1 MQIYLQIHLAIS
13 ILQLAFMG
21 LFPQAFIDDLRL
33 QANILQ
39 VVQEYVPLKRAGTTY
54 KGNCPFHNEK
64 TPSFNVHPEKG
75 FFHCFG
81 CGVGGDVF
89 KFLELHEKV
98 GFQDAVKMLAS
109 KFGVA
114 LPDMADGGS
123 DDARR
128 DSALRES
135 LLKAHEIAAAYF
147 KEQLAGPGGGRAR
160 SQLADRGV
168 TQETIEQL
176 GLGFAPNSRDGL
188 KQRLM
193 KHGFAAGVLLQSGL
207 LAQRDGG
214 ASTGPGPSGA
224 ASQDGEIVDRFRNR
238 LMIPICRDTGSV
250 IAFGGRQMDPDQGGP
265 KYLNSRETAIYSKGR
280 ILYGLHLTKPLIR
293 KVGFA
298 VLVEGYFDFAQ
309 VFQSHAAPAVASCGT
324 ALTPQQ
330 AQLLRRFTSKV
341 VLSFDPDAAGLGAAV
356 RSCELLVAEG
366 FDVNVVVLD
375 KGEDPDTFIR
385 RNGGEQYRARLKSS
399 RPYLEYLLDQA
410 AEGLD
415 LNHDDNR
422 RQFLGKMLTVAA
434 RIPDAAARDQ
444 FADRIAHKARVT
456 EDVVRSEIRKAAVNR
471 QTVITTRQ
479 LPSFGQLKPAEKAL
493 IWGLIHNSSDAMPA
507 VAGLDDADLDG
518 LAGRQILEVARS
530 LHDEPLELLPST
542 LLQRLSTGEAQ
553 LVTSI
558 AAIDRPSAP
567 AAEAARALKR
577 LRWERE
583 RAALQREID
592 RLQQLGASLHGD
604 EINVLSRRLTA
615 VAVQL
620 DRDITGRRD

>member
-1 MQIYLQIHLAIS
+1 
-13 ILQLAFMG
+13 MG
-21 LFPQAFIDDLRL
+21 LFPQQFIDDLRM
-33 QANILQ
+33 QANILA
-39 VVQEYVPLKRAGTTY
+39 VVQEYVPLKRAGTSY

-64 TPSFNVHPEKG
+64 TPSFNVNPEKG

-98 GFQDAVKMLAS
+98 GFQDAVKMLAQ
-109 KFGVA
+109 KFGVS
-114 LPDMADGGS
+114 LPELADGGS
-123 DDARR
+123 EDARR

-147 KEQLAGPGGGRAR
+147 TEQLAGPAGGRAR
-160 SQLADRGV
+160 AQLTERVV
-168 TQETIEQL
+168 TPQTITDL

-188 KQRLM
+188 KQRLL
-193 KHGFAAGVLLQSGL
+193 KQGFNQGVLLQSGL
-207 LAQRDGG
+207 IVQRE
-214 ASTGPGPSGA
+214 SG
-224 ASQDGEIVDRFRNR
+224 EVVDRFRNR
-238 LMIPICRDTGSV
+238 LMVPICRDTGSV

-265 KYLNSRETAIYSKGR
+265 KYLNSPETPIYSKSR
-280 ILYGLHLTKPLIR
+280 TLYGLNLTKGQIR

-309 VFQSHAAPAVASCGT
+309 VFQSQAAPTVASCGT
-324 ALTPQQ
+324 ALTVQQ

-356 RSCELLVAEG
+356 RSCELLVGEG

-385 RNGGEQYRARLKSS
+385 KKGGEQYRDRLKSS

-410 AEGLD
+410 AQGLD
-415 LNHDDNR
+415 LNHDDHR

-456 EDVVRSEIRKAAVNR
+456 EDVVRAEIRKAAVNR
-471 QTVITTRQ
+471 QTVITTRE

-493 IWGLIHNSSDAMPA
+493 IWGLIHNTSEALSA
-507 VAGLDDADLDG
+507 VGGLDEQDLDA
-518 LAGRQILEVARS
+518 LASRQILEVARS
-530 LHDEPLELLPST
+530 LHEETPERLPST

-558 AAIDRPSAP
+558 AAIEQPSAP
-567 AAEAARALKR
+567 PAEAVRALKR
-577 LRWERE
+577 MRAERE

-592 RLQQLGASLHGD
+592 RLQQLGASAHGD
-604 EINVLSRRLTA
+604 EINVLSRRLIEIA
-615 VAVQL
+615 IRL

>member
-1 MQIYLQIHLAIS
+1 
-13 ILQLAFMG
+13 MG
-21 LFPQAFIDDLRL
+21 LFPQQFIDDLRM
-33 QANILQ
+33 QANILA
-39 VVQEYVPLKRAGTTY
+39 VVQEYVPLKRAGTSY

-64 TPSFNVHPEKG
+64 TPSFNVNPEKG

-98 GFQDAVKMLAS
+98 GFQDAVKMLAQ

-114 LPDMADGGS
+114 LPELAPGEGG

-128 DSALRES
+128 DSALREG

-147 KEQLAGPGGGRAR
+147 KEQLAAPVGGRAR

-168 TQETIEQL
+168 TEQTIGQL
-176 GLGFAPNSRDGL
+176 GLGFAPGSRDGL
-188 KQRLM
+188 KQRLL
-193 KHGFAAGVLLQSGL
+193 KQGFNQGVLLQSGL
-207 LAQRDGG
+207 IVQRE
-214 ASTGPGPSGA
+214 SG
-224 ASQDGEIVDRFRNR
+224 EVVDRFRNR
-238 LMIPICRDTGSV
+238 LMVPICRDTGSV
-250 IAFGGRQMDPDQGGP
+250 IAFGGRQMDADQGGP
-265 KYLNSRETAIYSKGR
+265 KYLNSPETPIYSKGR
-280 ILYGLHLTKPLIR
+280 TLYGLNLTKGQIR
-293 KVGFA
+293 QVGFA

-309 VFQSHAAPAVASCGT
+309 VFQSQAAPTVASCGT

-330 AQLLRRFTSKV
+330 AQLLHRFTSKI

-385 RNGGEQYRARLKSS
+385 RKGGDQYRARLKSS

-456 EDVVRSEIRKAAVNR
+456 EDVVRAEIRKAAVNR
-471 QTVITTRQ
+471 QTVITTRE

-493 IWGLIHNSSDAMPA
+493 IWGLIHNTSDALA
-507 VAGLDDADLDG
+507 VVAGLEAQDLDG
-518 LAGRQILEVARS
+518 LACRQILEVARS
-530 LHDEPLELLPST
+530 LHEEPLELLPST

-558 AAIDRPSAP
+558 AAIEQPSAP
-567 AAEAARALKR
+567 PIEAGQALKR

-592 RLQQLGASLHGD
+592 RLQQLGASEHAD
-604 EINVLSRRLTA
+604 EINVLSRRLIDIA
-615 VAVQL
+615 IQL